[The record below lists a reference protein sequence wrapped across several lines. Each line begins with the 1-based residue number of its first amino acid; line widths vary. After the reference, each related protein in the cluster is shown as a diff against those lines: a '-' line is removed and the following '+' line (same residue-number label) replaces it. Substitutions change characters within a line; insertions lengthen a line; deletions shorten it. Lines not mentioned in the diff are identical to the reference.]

1 MAFFEYTDKSVQE
14 VFKILKTSESGLS
27 KKEALLRQVKYGLN
41 EVKAGGINVFDILLR
56 QCKSPFFY
64 LLFAASIIALL
75 IGEKI
80 DSAII
85 IISVLINVVVGFVQ
99 EFKAERA
106 VSLLKDL
113 IPEKARVLRGGSQEI
128 IEKKHLVPGDAV
140 LLAAGDIVP
149 AELRV
154 VSMQNF
160 LIDESVLTGESVPL
174 LKTSEPL
181 QKEEKE
187 IFKSSNILFTGTC
200 VVSGKMQ
207 GVVVS
212 TGKDTALGNIIALA
226 AQKRPQSAYEKDLI
240 YFCRLILKIVAVT
253 VVLVFLLNIIIK
265 GGSNLFAFSLF
276 CVALIVSILPEALP
290 TVVVLALS
298 RGSLKMAREN
308 VVVKRLSAIE
318 DLGNIEIL
326 CTDKT
331 GTLTQNKLSLEK
343 IVSQNK
349 EKSMVYVL
357 AGADEPGKSS
367 NNVNYFDAA
376 ISQRSDYKIVQEIK
390 KLKIVREL
398 PFDSFR
404 MRSSIVAQNKNGKK
418 ILITKGAPEVILKR
432 CSTFLGNQKRNEIKE
447 AIVREGQ
454 DGKRVI
460 VVAYKNITKENI
472 SSQDEKALTFLG
484 YFVFEDALR
493 SSAQEAVRLAK
504 KLGVQVKIITGDAPE
519 VAGFVAHKVGL
530 ATSPHDVILGQDLE
544 KMHQEEFNNNC
555 QDHAVFARVS
565 PQIKYRIIKSLQK
578 EYEVGFLGEGINDVP
593 ALKIANVG
601 VVVSGA
607 TDIAREAADVVL
619 LQKDLRVIIN
629 GIKDG
634 RSIFSNINKYIR
646 STLVSNFGNFYSVA
660 AISLFVPFLPM
671 LPVQILL
678 ANLLTDFPLVSI
690 VTDSVD
696 IEELKKPKMYQLH
709 HMLPLIISLGL
720 VSTTFDFIFF
730 FIFFK
735 SAPANIQTLW
745 FMLSIFTELLLIF
758 IIRTRYV
765 FWKAKKPGFILISL
779 SGAAGVLAL
788 LAPFTKFG
796 QDFFHF
802 TPPPLY
808 GIFLV
813 FVLVICYI
821 ASSELVK
828 LIYFHSFKLAL
839 RLRSGQAKNK
849 FPAPDKN

>member
-1 MAFFEYTDKSVQE
+1 M
-14 VFKILKTSESGLS
+14 
-27 KKEALLRQVKYGLN
+27 
-41 EVKAGGINVFDILLR
+41 
-56 QCKSPFFY
+56 
-64 LLFAASIIALL
+64 
-75 IGEKI
+75 
-80 DSAII
+80 
-85 IISVLINVVVGFVQ
+85 
-99 EFKAERA
+99 
-106 VSLLKDL
+106 
-113 IPEKARVLRGGSQEI
+113 
-128 IEKKHLVPGDAV
+128 PGDIV
-140 LLAAGDIVP
+140 LLEAGDIVP
-149 AELRV
+149 ADLRV
-154 VSMQNF
+154 IKAHNF
-160 LIDESVLTGESVPL
+160 LADESVLTVESAPILKHSEKL
-174 LKTSEPL
+174 L
-181 QKEEKE
+181 KEEKD
-187 IFKSSNILFTGTC
+187 IFKAKNILFAWTS
-200 VVSGKMQ
+200 VASGKAKAT
-207 GVVVS
+207 VVA
-212 TGKDTALGNIIALA
+212 TGKDTFVGDIVKIVSGED
-226 AQKRPQSAYEKDLI
+226 KKSAYEKNIL
-240 YFCRLILKIVAVT
+240 YFCRLILRIVSVT
-253 VVLVFLLNIIIK
+253 IILVFLANIALK
-265 GGSNLFAFSLF
+265 GLSDFMELLLFS
-276 CVALIVSILPEALP
+276 VALIVSILPEALP
-290 TVVVLALS
+290 AVVTFALS

-472 SSQDEKALTFLG
+472 SSQDEKVLTFLG

-696 IEELKKPKMYQLH
+696 TQELSKPKMYQLH
-709 HMLPLIISLGL
+709 M
-720 VSTTFDFIFF
+720 
-730 FIFFK
+730 
-735 SAPANIQTLW
+735 
-745 FMLSIFTELLLIF
+745 
-758 IIRTRYV
+758 
-765 FWKAKKPGFILISL
+765 
-779 SGAAGVLAL
+779 
-788 LAPFTKFG
+788 
-796 QDFFHF
+796 
-802 TPPPLY
+802 
-808 GIFLV
+808 
-813 FVLVICYI
+813 
-821 ASSELVK
+821 
-828 LIYFHSFKLAL
+828 
-839 RLRSGQAKNK
+839 
-849 FPAPDKN
+849 